1 MIDDMAPRIFNE
13 TFGVYCFLQLSF
25 IAILDIEKPAVAVT
39 QKTQIPMSDR
49 LTVKAR
55 TTLLPFLTGQLRD
68 WSRSTI
74 KKRLRSGCITVND
87 MQVTRHDHDLLV
99 GDQVLVGAS
108 PRGTSSM
115 RPQLGILYQDQDL
128 IAVNKPAGLL
138 SVRSPRGKEPHALG
152 ILRDQLSRHNRSMK
166 LWPVHRI
173 DRDTSGV
180 LLFATSREKRE
191 VVMRGWSA
199 AKKTYLAIVEG
210 CPKPAAGTIN
220 QPLRLDPEIYQMH
233 VGPHPDAKHAVT
245 HFATERSVDQRSL
258 LKVELETGRQHQI
271 RAHLAW
277 LGHSVVGDQRYGT
290 AGTRMGLH
298 ALRLIITKPGT
309 TKPLMFETP
318 APADFLA
325 LLH

>member
-1 MIDDMAPRIFNE
+1 
-13 TFGVYCFLQLSF
+13 
-25 IAILDIEKPAVAVT
+25 
-39 QKTQIPMSDR
+39 MSDR
-49 LTVKAR
+49 LTVKAK
-55 TTLLPFLTGQLRD
+55 TTLLPFLTGQLKG
-68 WSRSTI
+68 WPRSAI
-74 KKRLRSGCITVND
+74 KKRLRSGCVSVND
-87 MQVTRHDHDLLV
+87 VQVTRHDHELSV
-99 GDQVLVGAS
+99 GDQVLVEAS
-108 PRGTSSM
+108 ARGTSSM
-115 RPQLGILYQDQDL
+115 RPRLDILYEDRDL
-128 IAVNKPAGLL
+128 IAINKPAGLL
-138 SVRSPRGKEPHALG
+138 SVRSPKGKEPHALG
-152 ILRDQLSRHNRSMK
+152 ILREQLSRRNKSVK

-220 QPLRLDPEIYQMH
+220 QPLRLDPAIYQMH

-245 HFATERSVDQRSL
+245 HFTTEHSVGLRTL
-258 LKVELETGRQHQI
+258 LRVELETGRQHQI

-277 LGHSVVGDQRYGT
+277 LGHPVVGDQRYGT

-298 ALRLIITKPGT
+298 ALRLEITRPGT
-309 TKPLMFETP
+309 SKPLIFETP

-325 LLH
+325 LLR

>member
-1 MIDDMAPRIFNE
+1 
-13 TFGVYCFLQLSF
+13 
-25 IAILDIEKPAVAVT
+25 
-39 QKTQIPMSDR
+39 MSDR
-49 LTVKAR
+49 LTVKAN
-55 TTLLPFLTGQLRD
+55 TTLLPFLTGQLKG

-74 KKRLRSGCITVND
+74 KKRLKSGCVSVND
-87 MQVTRHDHDLLV
+87 VQVTRHDHDLSV
-99 GDQVLVGAS
+99 GDQVLVEAS
-108 PRGTSSM
+108 ARGTSSM
-115 RPQLGILYQDQDL
+115 RPRLDILYEDRDL

-138 SVRSPRGKEPHALG
+138 SVRSARGKEPHALG
-152 ILRDQLSRHNRSMK
+152 ILRDQLSRRNKSMK
-166 LWPVHRI
+166 LWPVNRI

-220 QPLRLDPEIYQMH
+220 QPLRLDPVIYQMH

-245 HFATERSVDQRSL
+245 HFTTERSVGQRTL
-258 LKVELETGRQHQI
+258 LRVELETGRQHQI

-290 AGTRMGLH
+290 AGPRMGLH

-309 TKPLMFETP
+309 SKPLIFETP

-325 LLH
+325 LLR